1 MLQVPAFMWPRPTL
15 AAAAMLLPGLALAQ
29 PVNGLYLGGGAG
41 MNLMPPETSRTSIRT
56 NPSGGVPGQNRV
68 LSYQWH
74 PEPGFAGVGSL
85 GFGLGNGL
93 RIEAE
98 GNYRR
103 NDQRGKAATE
113 EKFGGMANLLFD
125 LDLGLSYLYP
135 YAGVGAGYVQAN
147 RPSEDYGAFAYQA
160 IAGAAVP
167 VPWVNGL
174 SATLEYRF
182 MGMDGDRQTHAY
194 TAYPGG
200 SVASAISNDPNHSLL
215 VGLRYAFNT
224 AAPAV
229 PPAAGTLPAIP
240 PARTYLVFF
249 DWDSAD
255 LTDRARQIIAEA
267 ARNSTR
273 VQTTRIEVQGN
284 ADRAGA
290 PPYNQTLSL
299 HRAQTVAAE
308 LVRHGVPHDQI
319 DIQAFGDTRPLV
331 PTAPGV
337 REPQNRRVEIILP

>member
-1 MLQVPAFMWPRPTL
+1 MWPRSTL
-15 AAAAMLLPGLALAQ
+15 AAAAAFILPGLAIAQ
-29 PVNGLYLGGGAG
+29 PVNGLYVGGGAG
-41 MNLMPPETSRTSIRT
+41 VNLMPPKT
-56 NPSGGVPGQNRV
+56 
-68 LSYQWH
+68 
-74 PEPGFAGVGSL
+74 GFAGVGSI

-103 NDQRGKAATE
+103 NDQRHASVTE
-113 EKFGGMANLLFD
+113 EKFGGMGNLLFD

-135 YAGVGAGYVQAN
+135 YVGVGAGYVQAN
-147 RPSEDYGAFAYQA
+147 GQPADYGAFAYQG

-167 VPWVNGL
+167 VPWVTGL

-182 MGMDGDRQTHAY
+182 MGMDGDHQTHAY
-194 TAYPGG
+194 PASPGG
-200 SVASAISNDPNHSLL
+200 SVAPATSNDLNHSLL

-224 AAPAV
+224 APPAS
-229 PPAAGTLPAIP
+229 PPAAASAVPAIP
-240 PARTYLVFF
+240 PALTYLVFF

-273 VQTTRIEVQGN
+273 VPTTRIEVQGN
-284 ADRAGA
+284 ADRSGA
-290 PPYNQTLSL
+290 QPYNQTLSL

-337 REPQNRRVEIILP
+337 REPQNRRVEIILR